1 MVYQETRKSVVAKIV
16 RKYYLYKIMLQL
28 KRILR
33 HLPQQSSTLDDDA
46 SNRFNQLPAW
56 RQAEFTEAGV
66 SGELRERY
74 FDNRPI
80 NS

>member
-16 RKYYLYKIMLQL
+16 RKYYLYKIMRLL
-28 KRILR
+28 KRSVR
-33 HLPQQSSTLDDDA
+33 RSPQQSSELDDDA
-46 SNRFNQLPAW
+46 RNRFNQLPAW
-56 RQAEFTEAGV
+56 RQAQFT
-66 SGELRERY
+66 GELRERY

>member
-1 MVYQETRKSVVAKIV
+1 MKLAKSVVAKLV
-16 RKYYLYKIMLQL
+16 RNYYLHQIMRLLKISV
-28 KRILR
+28 RR
-33 HLPQQSSTLDDDA
+33 SPQQSSTLDDDA

-56 RQAEFTEAGV
+56 RQAEFTEARV
-66 SGELRERY
+66 SGELQERY